1 MDRWYNIPK
10 ETKVNA
16 YTQIGE
22 TTGMAAHAVEK
33 DWWVVQTLAIIF
45 EMEIGEH
52 LVFKG
57 GTSLSKAWGLIE
69 RFSEDIDLAVDRS
82 FFDFKEQLSKS
93 QRTKLRKTTCQ
104 YIEDTFYPELQQR
117 FKEKG
122 LNEVVFKIIE
132 TSNSDQDPRIIE
144 IYYPNVISSGGY
156 IQPRVQVEVGCRS
169 LREPFSLR
177 SFASLLDEQYV
188 DASFAQQPITI
199 PTVNPERTLLEKI
212 FLLHEE
218 FQRPKEKI
226 RVDRLSRHLYDIYQL
241 SVAGFAQNILNDVE
255 LYETI
260 VSHRQIYTKVSGV
273 DYNLHQPQTI
283 NPLPPSDIIKKWESD
298 YRTMQEEM
306 IYGDSPTF
314 DTMIEVIKKYVAK
327 LNSVSWT
334 MKKEFPTPRKNS

>member
-1 MDRWYNIPK
+1 MNRWYNIPK

-22 TTGMAAHAVEK
+22 ATGMAAHAVEK

-82 FFDFKEQLSKS
+82 FFGFEEQLSKS

-104 YIEDTFYPELQQR
+104 YIENT
-117 FKEKG
+117 
-122 LNEVVFKIIE
+122 
-132 TSNSDQDPRIIE
+132 
-144 IYYPNVISSGGY
+144 
-156 IQPRVQVEVGCRS
+156 
-169 LREPFSLR
+169 FSLKT
-177 SFASLLDEQYV
+177 FASLVDEKYSEG
-188 DASFAQQPITI
+188 SFAQLPITI

-241 SVAGFAQNILNDVE
+241 SVAGFAQNILSDAE

-260 VSHRQIYTKVSGV
+260 VSHRQTYTKVSGV

-283 NPLPPSDIIKKWESD
+283 NPIPPSDIIKKWESD

-314 DTMIEVIKKYVAK
+314 DTMIETIKKYVAK
-327 LNSVSWT
+327 INSVSWT
-334 MKKEFPTPRKNS
+334 MKKEFPTPN

>member
-22 TTGMAAHAVEK
+22 ATGMAAHAVEK

-45 EMEIGEH
+45 EMEIGKH

-82 FFDFKEQLSKS
+82 FFGFEEQLSKS

-104 YIEDTFYPELQQR
+104 YIENT
-117 FKEKG
+117 
-122 LNEVVFKIIE
+122 
-132 TSNSDQDPRIIE
+132 
-144 IYYPNVISSGGY
+144 
-156 IQPRVQVEVGCRS
+156 
-169 LREPFSLR
+169 FSLKT
-177 SFASLLDEQYV
+177 FASLVDVQYSEG
-188 DASFAQQPITI
+188 SFAQLPITI

-241 SVAGFAQNILNDVE
+241 SVAGFTQNILNDAE

-283 NPLPPSDIIKKWESD
+283 NPIPPSEIIKRWESD

-314 DTMIEVIKKYVAK
+314 DTMIEVIKKYVAI
-327 LNSVSWT
+327 LNSVTWT
-334 MKKEFPTPRKNS
+334 MKKKFQTPEKNSK

>member
-22 TTGMAAHAVEK
+22 ATGMAAHAVEK

-82 FFDFKEQLSKS
+82 FFGFEEQLSKS

-104 YIEDTFYPELQQR
+104 YIEKT
-117 FKEKG
+117 
-122 LNEVVFKIIE
+122 
-132 TSNSDQDPRIIE
+132 
-144 IYYPNVISSGGY
+144 
-156 IQPRVQVEVGCRS
+156 
-169 LREPFSLR
+169 FSLKT
-177 SFASLLDEQYV
+177 FASLVDVQYSEG
-188 DASFAQQPITI
+188 SFAQLPITI

-241 SVAGFAQNILNDVE
+241 SVAGFTQNILNDAE

-283 NPLPPSDIIKKWESD
+283 NPIPPSEIIKRWESD

-314 DTMIEVIKKYVAK
+314 DTMIEVIKKYVAI
-327 LNSVSWT
+327 LNSVTWT
-334 MKKEFPTPRKNS
+334 MKKKFQTPEKNSK

>member
-10 ETKVNA
+10 ETKENA

-22 TTGMAAHAVEK
+22 ASGMAAHAVEK

-45 EMEIGEH
+45 EMEIGKH

-82 FFDFKEQLSKS
+82 FFGFEEQLSKS

-104 YIEDTFYPELQQR
+104 YIENT
-117 FKEKG
+117 
-122 LNEVVFKIIE
+122 
-132 TSNSDQDPRIIE
+132 
-144 IYYPNVISSGGY
+144 
-156 IQPRVQVEVGCRS
+156 
-169 LREPFSLR
+169 FSLKT
-177 SFASLLDEQYV
+177 FASLVDVQYSEG
-188 DASFAQQPITI
+188 SFAQLPITI

-241 SVAGFAQNILNDVE
+241 SVAGFTQNILNDAE

-283 NPLPPSDIIKKWESD
+283 NPIPPSDIIKKWESD

-327 LNSVSWT
+327 LNSVTWT
-334 MKKEFPTPRKNS
+334 MKKKFQTPEKNSK